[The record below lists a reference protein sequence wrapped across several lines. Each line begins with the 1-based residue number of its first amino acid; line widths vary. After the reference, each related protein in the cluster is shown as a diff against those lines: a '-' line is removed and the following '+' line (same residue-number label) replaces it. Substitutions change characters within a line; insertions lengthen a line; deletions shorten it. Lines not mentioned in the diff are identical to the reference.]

1 MAKSIEEVIEET
13 LHAKPTWATT
23 GVEILDFSIAE
34 AERICKVAR
43 EDLLHKRDEVW
54 ADRLEADEGLSFLV
68 NEQIRNTQASAG
80 QYLRIVGGK
89 IDQAE
94 ARGRATIMQRNEKP
108 QATDAEITQRWGSLT
123 RLFDSMKS
131 ANVINAMR
139 AEMET
144 GEPISRYLLRS
155 HDAELYINSKQV
167 ELSAFFAMIA
177 DTADLLEPDIRE
189 AALEVVKALEQRKA
203 TIPAWKA
210 FSEALDELGR
220 IGNSI
225 FSEKP
230 FNTSKPIRAQQQM
243 DGSVNLSFPN
253 VTSFREWCRTPRGV

>member
-1 MAKSIEEVIEET
+1 M
-13 LHAKPTWATT
+13 
-23 GVEILDFSIAE
+23 DFSISE
-34 AERICKVAR
+34 SERICKAAK

-54 ADRLEADEGLSFLV
+54 ADRLKADEQLSFLV
-68 NEQIRNTQASAG
+68 YEQIRNTKTSAG
-80 QYLRIVGGK
+80 QYLQIVAGK

-94 ARGRATIMQRNEKP
+94 ARARSTISQHNEKP
-108 QATDAEITQRWGSLT
+108 KATDAEITQRWGSLT
-123 RLFDSMKS
+123 RLFDSMK
-131 ANVINAMR
+131 AGNVITAMR

-144 GEPISRYLLRS
+144 GEPISRYQLRS

-177 DTADLLEPDIRE
+177 DTTDILEPDIRE
-189 AALEVVKALEQRKA
+189 SALEIVKALEQRKA

-210 FSEALDELGR
+210 LVEAIDELGR
-220 IGNSI
+220 IAASI
-225 FSEKP
+225 FGDKP
-230 FNTSKPIRAQQQM
+230 FNSSKPIRAQQQM